1 MFSCQ
6 CINLQI
12 MTWERNSKVQQTPN
26 NADKIEIV
34 YNLNGVD
41 TTFKLH
47 GVSWIISVN
56 IDTVSLLIY
65 NTDHRLM
72 HWLICWN
79 EAIIKGSYTI
89 RFGLQTGKA
98 ATSVSKHFQKLHRQ
112 LVWQSKD
119 NFQFPVFPS
128 KV

>member
-47 GVSWIISVN
+47 GVS
-56 IDTVSLLIY
+56 
-65 NTDHRLM
+65 
-72 HWLICWN
+72 
-79 EAIIKGSYTI
+79 
-89 RFGLQTGKA
+89 
-98 ATSVSKHFQKLHRQ
+98 
-112 LVWQSKD
+112 
-119 NFQFPVFPS
+119 
-128 KV
+128 